1 MGLFEFQMKRGN
13 TLSEKFSGSTGKI
26 DKIITIG
33 GKEDETRNLADAL
46 AADYHISAAPN
57 VLDAAKRLTK
67 EMFSAIVLD
76 LTDNESDMVNIL
88 QTLNQLSPDTP
99 VIVIGNPHDTRLIVK
114 AIKAGAFDFVTRPY
128 QPEKIKLSVRQAIE
142 NRSLKNEID
151 YLRREQD
158 VVYDYNRVIAVSSA
172 MQSVMKS
179 IKRLAQTDS
188 TILVTGETGTGKSFL
203 SGNIHFNS
211 PRHNKPFVGV
221 NCANIPET
229 LLESE
234 LFGHNK
240 GAFTGAD
247 KTRTGRF
254 EQASGGTIFLDE
266 FCELSFGL
274 QAKLLRAIEQKSF
287 ERLGSNKTIQADTRI
302 IAATNRDIEALVRT
316 GNFREDLYYR
326 INVLRIHMPPLRER
340 LECIEPLAYY
350 LLRKL
355 SRSVKKRIDSFAPD
369 VIERLRQYPWP
380 GNIRQLS
387 NTIERA
393 ILLEDDRVIRQA
405 SISLPDLGDKVSP
418 TLQAVGLRLSE
429 DQEKDMIS
437 NALEENLWI
446 QKDAARQLGITPRA
460 LNYRINKLGI
470 THSRWRKNR

>member
-1 MGLFEFQMKRGN
+1 
-13 TLSEKFSGSTGKI
+13 LSEKVSGTTDKI
-26 DKIITIG
+26 EKIITIG
-33 GKEDETRNLADAL
+33 GLEDEIRNLADAL
-46 AADYHISAAPN
+46 AADYQISASPN
-57 VLDAAKRLTK
+57 VLDAAKRLTT
-67 EMFSAIVLD
+67 ESFSAIILD
-76 LTDNESDMVNIL
+76 LENNAAGMVDML
-88 QTLNQLSPDTP
+88 QTLKKISTNTP
-99 VIVIGNPHDTRLIVK
+99 VIVIGNPNDTRLVVN

-128 QPEKIKLSVRQAIE
+128 PPEKIKWSVRQALE
-142 NRSLKNEID
+142 NKSLKNEID

-158 VVYDYNRVIAVSSA
+158 VVYDCSRIIAVSPP
-172 MQSVMKS
+172 MQKVMKA

-211 PRHNKPFVGV
+211 PRRNKPFVAV

-234 LFGHNK
+234 LFGHAK

-254 EQASGGTIFLDE
+254 EQASGGTLFLDE
-266 FCELSFGL
+266 FCELSLGL

-287 ERLGSNKTIQADTRI
+287 ERLGSNKTIQANTRI
-302 IAATNRDIEALVRT
+302 IAATNRDIETLVRT
-316 GNFREDLYYR
+316 GRFREDLYYR

-340 LECIEPLAYY
+340 SECIEHLAKY
-350 LLRKL
+350 LLEKL
-355 SRSVKKRIDSFAPD
+355 SRSVKKKIDSFTPD
-369 VIERLRQYPWP
+369 VVEMFRQYSWP

-393 ILLEDDRVIRQA
+393 ILLEDDRVIRPE
-405 SISLPDLGDKVSP
+405 SISLPDLGDKATSKHQP
-418 TLQAVGLRLSE
+418 GSLKLTE
-429 DQEKDMIS
+429 DQERDLIA

-446 QKDAARQLGITPRA
+446 QKDAARRLGITPRA
-460 LNYRINKLGI
+460 LNYRIKKLGI

>member
-1 MGLFEFQMKRGN
+1 M
-13 TLSEKFSGSTGKI
+13 SEKISGSTGKI
-26 DKIITIG
+26 SKIISIG
-33 GKEDETRNLADAL
+33 GMDDEIRILADAL
-46 AADYHISAAPN
+46 AADYHISAAAN
-57 VLDAAKRLTK
+57 VPDAAKRLTK
-67 EMFSAIVLD
+67 ETFSAIILNLADNGSD
-76 LTDNESDMVNIL
+76 LVNIL

-99 VIVIGNPHDTRLIVK
+99 IVVIGSPHDTRLIVK
-114 AIKAGAFDFVTRPY
+114 AIKAGAYDFVTRPY
-128 QPEKIKLSVRQAIE
+128 PPEKIKLTVHQALD

-158 VVYDYNRVIAVSSA
+158 IVYDYNRIIAVSPA
-172 MQSVMKS
+172 MQNVIRT
-179 IKRLAQTDS
+179 IKRLSQTDS

-211 PRHNKPFVGV
+211 PRCNKPFVGV

-254 EQASGGTIFLDE
+254 EQANGGTLFLDE

-287 ERLGSNKTIQADTRI
+287 ERLGSNKTIRSDTRI
-302 IAATNRDIEALVRT
+302 IAATNRDIEALVRE
-316 GNFREDLYYR
+316 GKFREDLYYR

-340 LECIEPLAYY
+340 LECIEPLANY
-350 LLRKL
+350 LLMKL
-355 SRSVKKRIDSFAPD
+355 GRSVKKKFNSFAPD
-369 VIERLRQYPWP
+369 VIELFQQYPWP

-393 ILLEDDRVIRQA
+393 ILLEDDREIRPE
-405 SISLPDLGDKVSP
+405 SISLPDLGDKESP
-418 TLQAVGLRLSE
+418 NHMAVGLRLSE
-429 DQEKDMIS
+429 DQEKHMIS
-437 NALEENLWI
+437 HALEENLWI

-460 LNYRINKLGI
+460 LNYRIKKLGI
-470 THSRWRKNR
+470 THSRWRKNK